1 MAYLPAGLRDRL
13 PAAWPAVALAFSAFM
28 LATAH
33 AFERFGGYAPCLLCL
48 KQREVYWV
56 AGAVALVGIGL
67 LRLPKAQSLRPW
79 LALLIAAIFLFG
91 AGLAAYHAGVEWKWW
106 AGPGACSG
114 GGGSVSSLNMA
125 GLLDGTLKVRPPA
138 CDTAA
143 WRLLG
148 LSMAGWNALASLAFA
163 GLGALAWRWV
173 GKSP

>member
-67 LRLPKAQSLRPW
+67 LRTPKAQSLRPW

-106 AGPGACSG
+106 PGPGACLGVG
-114 GGGSVSSLNMA
+114 GTVSSLNMA

-163 GLGALAWRWV
+163 GLGALAWRWE

>member
-1 MAYLPAGLRDRL
+1 MAFFPSGLRDRL
-13 PAAWPAVALAFSAFM
+13 PAAWPAVVLAVSAFM

-56 AGAVALVGIGL
+56 AGAVALVGIVLVRARGAA
-67 LRLPKAQSLRPW
+67 RFRPW
-79 LALLIAAIFLFG
+79 LALILAAIFLFG

-106 AGPGACSG
+106 PGPGACSG
-114 GGGSVSSLNMA
+114 GGGTVSSLNMS

-148 LSMAGWNALASLAFA
+148 LSMAGWNGLASLALA
-163 GLGALAWRWV
+163 GLGALAWRWE
-173 GKSP
+173 GRSP

>member
-1 MAYLPAGLRDRL
+1 MAHFSAELKERL
-13 PAAWPAVALAFSAFM
+13 PSAWPGLALALSAFM

-56 AGAVALVGIGL
+56 AGAVALLGIGL
-67 LRLPKAQSLRPW
+67 LRNPRAEALRSW
-79 LALLIAAIFLFG
+79 LALLLSVVFLFG

-106 AGPGACSG
+106 PGPGACSG
-114 GGGSVSSLNMA
+114 AGGSVSSLNMA

-148 LSMAGWNALASLAFA
+148 LSMAGWNALLSLALA
-163 GLGALAWRWV
+163 GLGVLAWRWER
-173 GKSP
+173 KSQ

>member
-1 MAYLPAGLRDRL
+1 MADLPAGLRDRL

-106 AGPGACSG
+106 AGPDACSG
-114 GGGSVSSLNMA
+114 VGGSVSSLNMA

-138 CDTAA
+138 CDAAA

-163 GLGALAWRWV
+163 GLGALAWRWE

>member
-28 LATAH
+28 LATAQ
-33 AFERFGGYAPCLLCL
+33 AFERIGGYAPCLLCL
-48 KQREVYWV
+48 RQREVFWV

-67 LRLPKAQSLRPW
+67 LRTPKAQSLRPW

-106 AGPGACSG
+106 PGPGACSG
-114 GGGSVSSLNMA
+114 VGGSVSSLNMA

-163 GLGALAWRWV
+163 GLGALAWRWE

>member
-67 LRLPKAQSLRPW
+67 LRTPKAQSLRPW

-91 AGLAAYHAGVEWKWW
+91 AGLAAYHAGVGWKWW
-106 AGPGACSG
+106 PGPGACSG
-114 GGGSVSSLNMA
+114 VGGTVSSLNMA

-163 GLGALAWRWV
+163 GLGALAWRWE